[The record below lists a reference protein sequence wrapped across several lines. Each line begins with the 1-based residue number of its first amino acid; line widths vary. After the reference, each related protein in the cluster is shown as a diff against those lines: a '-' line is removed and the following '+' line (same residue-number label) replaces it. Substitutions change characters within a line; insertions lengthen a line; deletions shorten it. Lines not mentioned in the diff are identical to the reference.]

1 MVKIPDNAQP
11 MTDEE
16 FDEWWENLILE
27 KQQEW
32 LAYSREHL
40 VK

>member
-1 MVKIPDNAQP
+1 MVKIPDNAKP

-16 FDEWWENLILE
+16 FDKWWAKLSPE

-32 LAYSREHL
+32 LAYSKKYL